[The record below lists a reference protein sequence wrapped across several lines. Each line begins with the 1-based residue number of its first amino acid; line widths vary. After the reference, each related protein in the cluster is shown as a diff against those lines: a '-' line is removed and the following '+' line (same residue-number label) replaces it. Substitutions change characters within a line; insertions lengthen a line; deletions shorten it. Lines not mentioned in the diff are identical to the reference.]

1 VSSPS
6 FIRPESIEEA
16 TELLRLYDG
25 EAKIVAGS
33 TAMTIML
40 RQQLI
45 APEALIPIGHLP
57 GMRDITVVDDHLV
70 VGALVTHREM
80 ELSPLVRQTIPVVAH
95 VFGEVA
101 NIRIRNAA
109 TVGGV
114 LAEADYAS
122 DPPCV
127 LVGIGA
133 KARTFSTD
141 GERVHDLSK
150 FFLAFYETELHVDE
164 IVTSLLIP
172 IPPAGTF
179 ATYKKYKS
187 RSAEDRPCVGVFAS
201 ARRADDGTFADVR
214 VCVGAAAETP
224 QHRKEIDALA
234 EGTSL
239 DDVTCGRIAD
249 AYADVTDALD
259 DMRGSAWYRKEMVR
273 VWVRRALA
281 DVQAAAT
288 DSQQPIAR
296 NTGEEAGR

>member
-1 VSSPS
+1 MSSPS
-6 FIRPESIEEA
+6 FIRPDSIEEA
-16 TELLRLYDG
+16 SELLRLYDG

-57 GMRDITVVDDHLV
+57 GMRDIEVVDDHLV

-80 ELSPLVRQTIPVVAH
+80 ELSPVVRRAVPVVAQ

-133 KARTFSTD
+133 SARTFSTE
-141 GERVHDLSK
+141 GNRVHDLSR
-150 FFLAFYETELHVDE
+150 FFLAFYETELQIDE
-164 IVTSLLIP
+164 IVTSIAIP
-172 IPPAGTF
+172 LPPAGTV
-179 ATYKKYKS
+179 ATYKKYRS

-201 ARRADDGTFADVR
+201 AQRRSDGAFTGVR

-239 DDVTCGRIAD
+239 DDVTTGRIAD

-259 DMRGSAWYRKEMVR
+259 DMRGTAWYRKEMVR

-281 DVQAAAT
+281 DVRTSAT
-288 DSQQPIAR
+288 S
-296 NTGEEAGR
+296 GEESAR